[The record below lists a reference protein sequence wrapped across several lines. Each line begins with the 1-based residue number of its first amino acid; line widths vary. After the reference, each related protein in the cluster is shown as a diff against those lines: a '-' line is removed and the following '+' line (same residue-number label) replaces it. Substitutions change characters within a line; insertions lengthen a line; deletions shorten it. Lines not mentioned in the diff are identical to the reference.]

1 MPEFK
6 TLKTGFAQVALAV
19 LVTGGVLLFG
29 GLAAN
34 ASNGRAGQSQ
44 IPCGSIIIPK
54 VQRGA
59 GLVPQPCPTI
69 TLDTTTT
76 STTVVTTT
84 EPETTTTMGETTT
97 TMAATTTTA
106 VKPATQG
113 RVLARTGSN
122 TAPMVGLAV
131 GLLAVGGIVLTASRK
146 RAEA

>member
-1 MPEFK
+1 VPEFK

-34 ASNGRAGQSQ
+34 ASNGKAGQSQ
-44 IPCGSIIIPK
+44 IPCGTIIPGL
-54 VQRGA
+54 QRGA
-59 GLVPQPCPTI
+59 AIVPQPCPTI

-84 EPETTTTMGETTT
+84 EPETTTSMVETSTTAGE
-97 TMAATTTTA
+97 TTTTA
-106 VKPATQG
+106 VKPAVQP

-131 GLLAVGGIVLTASRK
+131 GLLAAGGIVLSASRK
-146 RAEA
+146 RAQV